1 MKAYLMYLIDCIRGE
16 QQNVYQ
22 LSDIIW
28 VFSPSGDMVSGLS
41 SLQGIF
47 FLLPHLFVSSLLFL
61 ELLFLEL
68 LEFHLLVSKFLFH

>member
-1 MKAYLMYLIDCIRGE
+1 MKAYLMYLIDCIRSE

-28 VFSPSGDMVSGLS
+28 VFSPSEDMVSGLS

-47 FLLPHLFVSSLLFL
+47 F
-61 ELLFLEL
+61 
-68 LEFHLLVSKFLFH
+68 

>member
-1 MKAYLMYLIDCIRGE
+1 MKAYLMYLIDCIRSE

-28 VFSPSGDMVSGLS
+28 VFSPSEAMVSGLS

-47 FLLPHLFVSSLLFL
+47 FVLPHQSQ
-61 ELLFLEL
+61 
-68 LEFHLLVSKFLFH
+68 KGQ

>member
-1 MKAYLMYLIDCIRGE
+1 MKAYLMYLIDCIRSE

-28 VFSPSGDMVSGLS
+28 VFSPSEDMVSGLS

-47 FLLPHLFVSSLLFL
+47 FLLPHQRQ
-61 ELLFLEL
+61 
-68 LEFHLLVSKFLFH
+68 KGQ